1 MITCV
6 TGPDGAGKTT
16 FLRKLLAET
25 TARRVGYMPQ
35 RFGLYESLSVAENLM
50 LYADLQGVARG
61 ERAART
67 ERLLGATDLL
77 RFASR
82 PAGKLSGG
90 MKQKLALVCALVGEP
105 DTLILDEPTVG
116 VDVVSRRELWRILK
130 TFLKARDVDVYVST
144 TYADEAAFCDKV
156 IRLGGPSD
164 PKPLPPRAA
173 PPSYDGEGA
182 AVVAQNLVKRFG
194 AFTAVNGVS
203 FRVAPGEIFG
213 LLGANGAGKTTTF
226 RMLCGLDAPTSGT
239 VAITG
244 VDLRT
249 APCAARNRIGFV
261 AQKFSLYGD
270 LSIAENL
277 SFFGGAYG
285 LSGARLRGRLEWAAA
300 EFGLSPW
307 WRTAAGA
314 LPLGVRQRLAM
325 AAALLHEPRVLFL
338 DEATSGADPDTRQA
352 FWARIRA
359 RADDGVATV
368 VTTHYLDEAAFCDR
382 MVIMRDGC
390 VLAGGTP
397 DEIRAAGHS
406 DNLEEAFVNLVS
418 RQEAS
423 A

>member
-50 LYADLQGVARG
+50 LYADLQGVSRG

-116 VDVVSRRELWRILK
+116 VDVVSRRELWHILK
-130 TFLKARDVDVYVST
+130 TFLRVHDVDVCVST

-156 IRLGGPSD
+156 IRLGGPSA
-164 PKPLPPRAA
+164 PKPLPSRAA

-239 VAITG
+239 VAFTG
-244 VDLRT
+244 ECARRGIKIVDYH
-249 APCAARNRIGFV
+249 V
-261 AQKFSLYGD
+261 H
-270 LSIAENL
+270 
-277 SFFGGAYG
+277 
-285 LSGARLRGRLEWAAA
+285 LRGGMTPEKAVAREQAWVVRSSAMDNHGREWETKTNEQLCA
-300 EFGLSPW
+300 SPRRRGR
-307 WRTAAGA
+307 RTRSC
-314 LPLGVRQRLAM
+314 PL
-325 AAALLHEPRVLFL
+325 
-338 DEATSGADPDTRQA
+338 A
-352 FWARIRA
+352 FR
-359 RADDGVATV
+359 
-368 VTTHYLDEAAFCDR
+368 
-382 MVIMRDGC
+382 
-390 VLAGGTP
+390 
-397 DEIRAAGHS
+397 
-406 DNLEEAFVNLVS
+406 
-418 RQEAS
+418 
-423 A
+423 

>member
-50 LYADLQGVARG
+50 LYADLQGVSRG

-116 VDVVSRRELWRILK
+116 VDVVSRRELWHILK
-130 TFLKARDVDVYVST
+130 TFLRVHDVDVCVST

-156 IRLGGPSD
+156 IRLGGPSA
-164 PKPLPPRAA
+164 PKPLPSRAA

-239 VAITG
+239 VAITDECARRG
-244 VDLRT
+244 IKIVDYH
-249 APCAARNRIGFV
+249 V
-261 AQKFSLYGD
+261 H
-270 LSIAENL
+270 
-277 SFFGGAYG
+277 
-285 LSGARLRGRLEWAAA
+285 LRGGMTPEKAVAREQAWVVRSSAMDNHGREWETKTNEQLVRFAAQA
-300 EFGLSPW
+300 RAADAKLPVGIQVNDRDWFDQITPATRAKFDYILADTMIFGN
-307 WRTAAGA
+307 
-314 LPLGVRQRLAM
+314 
-325 AAALLHEPRVLFL
+325 
-338 DEATSGADPDTRQA
+338 DPD
-352 FWARIRA
+352 WKKNC
-359 RADDGVATV
+359 
-368 VTTHYLDEAAFCDR
+368 L
-382 MVIMRDGC
+382 
-390 VLAGGTP
+390 
-397 DEIRAAGHS
+397 
-406 DNLEEAFVNLVS
+406 
-418 RQEAS
+418 
-423 A
+423 